1 MKKQSMIAF
10 DLGAG
15 SGRGMI
21 GHFNGRRLEMEE
33 CHRFSN
39 DPVELT
45 GHTYWDILRL
55 YREICQGLLKFSNQ
69 EEDGIASVGIDTWGV
84 DFGLLDRSGQLM
96 GNPYHYRDVR
106 TDGIPEKAFQ
116 KVSKE
121 EIYQRTGI
129 AFQPF
134 NTLYQLLSV
143 RLSNPDLLEKAS
155 AMLFIPDL
163 LSYFLTGEKKTE
175 FTEATTSQLLAADS
189 GYWDRQLLKKL
200 DIPDHY
206 LTDLDVPG
214 TKRGKVKKEIASQ
227 LGIGEVPLIAV
238 ATHDTGSA
246 VAAVPASEGSYAF
259 LSSGTW
265 SLMGVETGRPI
276 INENTLKWNYTNEGC
291 VGGKYRLLKNIM
303 GLWIIQECK
312 REWDRN
318 GEHYSFDDMVRMAE
332 SGAPFQSVID
342 PDAGLFYYAG
352 DMPEKVQRYC
362 RRTEQ
367 HVPQDKGEI
376 IRCVYESLALKYRWS
391 FERLQAILG
400 KSLDALHIVGGGT
413 RNRMLN
419 QFTANALNKPV
430 LCGPTEATAI
440 GNLMV
445 QAMALGEVRNQNEI
459 RQVVKKSFPTE
470 NYLPEAT
477 DAWEEAYHKFSKL
490 LQQES
495 ERKDS

>member
-21 GHFNGRRLEMEE
+21 GHFNGSRLEMEE
-33 CHRFSN
+33 LHRFSN

-129 AFQPF
+129 AFQTF